1 LIVSTVCD
9 HCKDVLSRIQV
20 RQAFENFWSGF
31 MKNINPIVIAIGG
44 KIGSGKTTIANIL
57 SKELNIKLVSFGDY
71 VRKVAKEL
79 NIEDNRKNIQKLGND
94 LIDNG
99 VKEFCTNVLKFANW
113 TYGQSLIVEGVR
125 HKEVLSIL
133 KQLTYQDR
141 LLFVFV
147 SLRDEIRKQRIMKR
161 GKDLINDLHDIE
173 QDSTE
178 IQLHQ
183 DLSAYADIIIN
194 NEDDPYKTVKE
205 LLIKLKEKLE

>member
-1 LIVSTVCD
+1 
-9 HCKDVLSRIQV
+9 
-20 RQAFENFWSGF
+20 